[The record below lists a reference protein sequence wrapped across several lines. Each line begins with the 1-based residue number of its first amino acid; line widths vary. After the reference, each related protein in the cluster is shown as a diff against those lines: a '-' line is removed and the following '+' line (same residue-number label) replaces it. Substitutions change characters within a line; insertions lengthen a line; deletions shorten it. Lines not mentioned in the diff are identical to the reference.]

1 MNHQPEIASHC
12 RTNTLY
18 LQSRPERNP
27 GGMIPMATIRTFH
40 QFSELM
46 DDTPDMYAHYFISA
60 QIYVEHNAFFL
71 PRKRKTIVLASDSPQ
86 FQLSG
91 VPVLNIHESE
101 EELVKNI
108 LKLHQHAHHNG
119 YPVKDMPSMPPA
131 QPHQEILSS
140 REIEVLVLI
149 TKGLI
154 NKEIADKL
162 NISLTTVITHRK
174 NITEKI
180 RYQVRLWTDYL
191 CGNERVYRSG
201 SNLIHHRG
209 RRGHRG

>member
-1 MNHQPEIASHC
+1 MNYQPEIAIVEA
-12 RTNTLY
+12 NTLTCLGLKGILGGNDSY
-18 LQSRPERNP
+18 GNHTDFSSLQRTDGRYSRYVCPLFHF
-27 GGMIPMATIRTFH
+27 RTD
-40 QFSELM
+40 LRG
-46 DDTPDMYAHYFISA
+46 A
-60 QIYVEHNAFFL
+60 QCFL
-71 PRKRKTIVLASDSPQ
+71 SPRKRKTIVLASDSPQ

-108 LKLHQHAHHNG
+108 LKLHQHAHHDG
-119 YPVKDMPSMPPA
+119 YPVKDMSPMPPM
-131 QPHQEILSS
+131 QPHQEILSA

-174 NITEKI
+174 KYHGEI
-180 RYQVRLWTDYL
+180 
-191 CGNERVYRSG
+191 
-201 SNLIHHRG
+201 
-209 RRGHRG
+209 GH